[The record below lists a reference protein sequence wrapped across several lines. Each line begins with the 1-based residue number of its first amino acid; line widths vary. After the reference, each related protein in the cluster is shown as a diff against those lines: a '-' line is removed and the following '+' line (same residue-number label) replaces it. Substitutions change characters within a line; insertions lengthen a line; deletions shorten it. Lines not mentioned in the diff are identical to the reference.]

1 MERPSASMSPS
12 SVSIAASHFD
22 SMELLP
28 PELPPRVPIDEGP
41 FPMGLLH
48 TTFPETPDTT
58 GNALEWSGVLSL
70 SILREWGGGV
80 WV

>member
-12 SVSIAASHFD
+12 SVSITASHFE

-41 FPMGLLH
+41 FSTSLLH
-48 TTFPETPDTT
+48 TAFPETPDTT
-58 GNALEWSGVLSL
+58 GNCLE
-70 SILREWGGGV
+70 
-80 WV
+80 